1 MFIARMLLMRRATL
15 LQRRH
20 RAFLGTL
27 ALAQARARPNI
38 VVSPADGQRV
48 VALDG
53 TASVTLRLSTRRRVC
68 VAAKLQGRAPA
79 PEHCLDAPHGT
90 VDLSRIPPGRHR
102 FAVRDAATGETDD
115 INIVVVQK
123 SPGEFVATKDWQPTH
138 GASVPGGLD
147 VRLPLDG
154 RAAAAKLPDEWRLQ
168 LYIEEQKAFFR
179 ADVKGS
185 DTVAD
190 IEAALG
196 LWATVPAVLSYRGGA
211 PFHPEA
217 TADSIGLFEQR
228 GDVVVSWPEGPP
240 APLAADTLKPAAPTA
255 LVDAS
260 SL

>member
-1 MFIARMLLMRRATL
+1 MLLMRRATRI
-15 LQRRH
+15 QRRH

-53 TASVTLRLSTRRRVC
+53 SASLTLRLSTRRRVC
-68 VAAKLQGRAPA
+68 VAATLQGRAPA

-102 FAVRDAATGETDD
+102 FAVRDAASGEKDD

-123 SPGEFVATKDWQPTH
+123 SPGEFVPTNEWQPTH

-179 ADVKGS
+179 ADVKPS
-185 DTVAD
+185 DTVAE
-190 IEAALG
+190 IEAALS

-211 PFHPEA
+211 PFHPQA
-217 TADSIGLFEQR
+217 TAESLGLFEQR
-228 GDVVVSWPEGPP
+228 SDVVVSWPDGPP
-240 APLAADTLKPAAPTA
+240 APLAAETSKPAAATTA
-255 LVDAS
+255 LVEAS